1 MEEKLKIE
9 YTIISR
15 GTEKYGSK
23 GYMGISEVKKGK
35 RYFVLSKHYEKE
47 VQTLKDSF
55 EFDDIYNI
63 ENITLSRFEI
73 IPKITL
79 DNKKDFI
86 NERII
91 ICGLGNVGFA
101 SLIYLLDL
109 GYKEIDILINNAA
122 TTCDTLFEDKTKDN
136 FMNTLDINLVAPFLL
151 CQKIGP
157 KMKENRYGVIINISS
172 TNGIDTPYIES
183 VDYDASKAGLI
194 SLSNNLANYLAPYVR
209 VNTICP
215 GWINTNMNKNLDK
228 EFINKEENKILL
240 GRFGNP
246 NEVAELVFFLV
257 SDNASYINNSIIRI
271 DGGKKC

>member
-1 MEEKLKIE
+1 MKKIVLITGASSDIGSEIASLLGDSYEVILHYNNNYDEVMKLKDKL
-9 YTIISR
+9 YNTDVLV
-15 GTEKYGSK
+15 
-23 GYMGISEVKKGK
+23 VKCN
-35 RYFVLSKHYEKE
+35 LAKE
-47 VQTLKDSF
+47 
-55 EFDDIYNI
+55 E
-63 ENITLSRFEI
+63 EI
-73 IPKITL
+73 
-79 DNKKDFI
+79 DNML
-86 NERII
+86 RII
-91 ICGLGNVGFA
+91 
-101 SLIYLLDL
+101 YDR
-109 GYKEIDILINNAA
+109 YDKIDILINNAA

-240 GRFGNP
+240 GRFGDP